1 MASSSKMDEDPPEE
15 DSDKDKKKKK
25 EKKEKKDDG
34 KKKGGKTKV
43 KNEKKEKKE
52 KKDDKPSDEKKVLP
66 KEEKV
71 LPKEEKDFDKF
82 LKEDLHLEDEEEK
95 KDKPASPVSR
105 PYAVFFLISGHGF
118 VHATSI
124 RRLCASFAAIG
135 RSELA
140 IRRPRAA
147 PTRHRIL

>member
-1 MASSSKMDEDPPEE
+1 MSIRAAMASSSKMDEDPPEE

-43 KNEKKEKKE
+43 KNEKKEKK
-52 KKDDKPSDEKKVLP
+52 DDKPSDEK
-66 KEEKV
+66 KV

-105 PYAVFFLISGHGF
+105 PYAFFLISGHGF